1 MKILWM
7 NTVCDQRQSK
17 DSKSMKDRVG
27 VKTEYSKTDISRC
40 GLKYSFR
47 SVRKSKSTGISE

>member
-17 DSKSMKDRVG
+17 DNKSMKDRVG
-27 VKTEYSKTDISRC
+27 AKAEYSKTDISRC
-40 GLKYSFR
+40 GLK
-47 SVRKSKSTGISE
+47 